1 MSGRSLARISPGLVP
16 GLLTSCLGSFRAA
29 RTSEVVPVC
38 LERHLFCRCCQLPS
52 QPALGYLLFKGGQVG
67 EAVSQALACSEPPMM
82 ASRVSL
88 STSCLLSIRRSSK
101 DSRPWRRRSREE
113 PWPSWPFFSTTG
125 CMWPMSVSC
134 LPVPGPGGGG
144 ESPEDPGTLWAAS
157 LLPRHRR
164 PAARVS

>member
-1 MSGRSLARISPGLVP
+1 MARIGPGLVP
-16 GLLTSCLGSFRAA
+16 GLFTSCLGSFGAA
-29 RTSEVVPVC
+29 GMSEVVPGC
-38 LERHLFCRCCQLPS
+38 LERHLLWCCGQLPS
-52 QPALGYLLFKGGQVG
+52 QPGLGCSLFKGGQVG
-67 EAVSQALACSEPPMM
+67 EAVSQALAYSEPPMM

-113 PWPSWPFFSTTG
+113 PWPSWQFFSTTG
-125 CMWPMSVSC
+125 SMWPMSVSC
-134 LPVPGPGGGG
+134 LPVPGLGSGG
-144 ESPEDPGTLWAAS
+144 ESPEDPGVLWAAS